1 MGSNPTPRAYLG
13 GLYKI
18 NKNEEKEDSSKRK
31 TDLTYKPLL
40 TSNQKE
46 VERKEA
52 YLLDRKIDSIT
63 KGCSKLYFNKIL
75 KKLVEKNSEN
85 ANIICDYINAEETE
99 LNIKNSTKES
109 RIKVLV
115 WLSNF
120 YNDTKSFKQITKQ
133 DILDYLNSLRKSTSE
148 DISQRWIGSYNGRQ
162 IILSKFFRWLCNPDE
177 SDQRRRLTP
186 PCMKGI
192 KQLPRKEKTPYKPSD
207 LWESREHAI
216 FLKYCPSI
224 RDKCYHSL
232 ANDMSARPHEILNL
246 KIKDIVFK
254 VTDEGKQ
261 YAEVV
266 IKGGKTRPRTIPLID
281 SIPYVK
287 DLISN
292 NHPSGGNIDSWL
304 FVSHSNTTF
313 GSKLTYDG
321 LTYQYKYFYKT
332 RYFPKLLE
340 NETVPEPD
348 KSLIKNMLLKPWN
361 LYVFRHSSLT
371 EKSQILKEHILRDHT
386 GWTMSSK
393 MPQVYIHY
401 FGTESSK
408 SLLEVKGIINRKNNV
423 EKSAEVL
430 K

>member
-13 GLYKI
+13 GLYKN
-18 NKNEEKEDSSKRK
+18 NKNEEEKDSSKRK

-46 VERKEA
+46 VESKETD
-52 YLLDRKIDSIT
+52 LLDRKIDSIT

-177 SDQRRRLTP
+177 SDQRRRSTP

-192 KQLPRKEKTPYKPSD
+192 K
-207 LWESREHAI
+207 HI
-216 FLKYCPSI
+216 
-224 RDKCYHSL
+224 
-232 ANDMSARPHEILNL
+232 
-246 KIKDIVFK
+246 IV
-254 VTDEGKQ
+254 
-261 YAEVV
+261 AENMN
-266 IKGGKTRPRTIPLID
+266 TETI
-281 SIPYVK
+281 SY
-287 DLISN
+287 
-292 NHPSGGNIDSWL
+292 
-304 FVSHSNTTF
+304 
-313 GSKLTYDG
+313 
-321 LTYQYKYFYKT
+321 
-332 RYFPKLLE
+332 R
-340 NETVPEPD
+340 
-348 KSLIKNMLLKPWN
+348 
-361 LYVFRHSSLT
+361 
-371 EKSQILKEHILRDHT
+371 
-386 GWTMSSK
+386 
-393 MPQVYIHY
+393 
-401 FGTESSK
+401 
-408 SLLEVKGIINRKNNV
+408 
-423 EKSAEVL
+423 
-430 K
+430 